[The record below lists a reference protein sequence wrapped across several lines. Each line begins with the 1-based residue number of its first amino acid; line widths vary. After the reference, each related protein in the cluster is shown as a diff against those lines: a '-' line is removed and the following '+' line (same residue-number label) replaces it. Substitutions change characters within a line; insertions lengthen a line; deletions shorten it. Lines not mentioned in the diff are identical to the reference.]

1 MVAAKERK
9 DVTGLAN
16 EVLSYFLRNPEAV
29 DTLEGVTRWRLLEQR
44 IHNHLQETSEALDWL
59 VKRDF
64 LRKMDSPSTESCYG
78 LNVEN
83 RPKAEEF
90 IRKIQKQS
98 KHAPRKGLK
107 ARNV

>member
-16 EVLSYFLRNPEAV
+16 EVLSYFLRNPRAV

-44 IHNHLQETSEALDWL
+44 IHIHLQETSEALDWL
-59 VKRDF
+59 VERNF
-64 LRKMDSPSTESCYG
+64 LLKIDSPLSDSCYG
-78 LNVEN
+78 LNAAN

-90 IRKIQKQS
+90 VRKNQKQR
-98 KHAPRKGLK
+98 KRTPRRG
-107 ARNV
+107 